1 MNSVGRDT
9 RDIARGALTNFA
21 GVLIRSVNVL
31 FYIWLARVHGAA
43 VAGVFIFC
51 QATLDILSKFGLLGF
66 DRGTVTFA
74 ARYQAAGDEE
84 GAYRSIAQ
92 ALAVAGT
99 ASAALVVLLEIT
111 GPAALRAF
119 GRPDL
124 VEPMR
129 IMAPGVF
136 FWVLTAVLVHAIR
149 ATRVMRY
156 EVAVKSIAEP
166 VGVFAAALLLRPLV
180 PGVAGLAWAF
190 LFSTAVGTAV
200 AAALFS
206 RLYAPRRILRLLAAA
221 EGRAEFV
228 RFSSYIGIYD
238 LLNLFLQRVDLLLL
252 NAFGTPVM
260 AGVYGM
266 AQNAAFSFKK
276 VRQSFDPMVIPVI
289 VAAEQRAEPGELLR
303 HFRTV
308 TRWVLVVNLAMLGV
322 ATFGSGLIMGIFGRE
337 FADGAVPLAL
347 LTLAVLMNAVLG
359 VSELF
364 ILIDRPA
371 LNLVNTTAAIL
382 IVVGAGLVLVPRYGM
397 VGDRKSVV

>member
-1 MNSVGRDT
+1 VC
-9 RDIARGALTNFA
+9 RG
-21 GVLIRSVNVL
+21 
-31 FYIWLARVHGAA
+31 
-43 VAGVFIFC
+43 
-51 QATLDILSKFGLLGF
+51 
-66 DRGTVTFA
+66 
-74 ARYQAAGDEE
+74 
-84 GAYRSIAQ
+84 
-92 ALAVAGT
+92 
-99 ASAALVVLLEIT
+99 
-111 GPAALRAF
+111 F

-124 VEPMR
+124 VEPLR
-129 IMAPGVF
+129 IMTPGVF

-149 ATRVMRY
+149 AMRIMRY
-156 EVAVKSIAEP
+156 EIAVKSVAEP
-166 VGVFAAALLLRPLV
+166 LAVFAAALLLRSLV

-190 LFSTAVGTAV
+190 LFSTAAGTAV
-200 AAALFS
+200 AATLFS
-206 RLYAPRRILRLLAAA
+206 RLYDPRRILRLLAAA

-266 AQNAAFSFKK
+266 AQNAAVSFKK

-308 TRWVLVVNLAMLGV
+308 TRWVLAVNLAMLGV

-337 FADGAVPLAL
+337 FAGGAVPLAL
-347 LTLAVLMNAVLG
+347 LTLAVLMNSVLG

-371 LNLVNTTAAIL
+371 LNLVNTAAAIL
-382 IVVGAGLVLVPRYGM
+382 VVVGAGLVLVPRYGM
-397 VGDRKSVV
+397 VGAAASLLAGYLVMNVMRLAMVRVLYTMHPFTRYNLRALVAAAGAGLVAAAAKSPLGGWAPGAASAVALAVFLGVYGGLLVVLGLAEDDRALLRRAGERLLRRRGGDAR